1 VIRALVVDD
10 EPLAREGVRRALAGE
25 SDVLLVGEAVDGPGA
40 CEAILHH
47 RPDLLFLDVQIPGFD
62 GFEVVRR
69 VRDLHLPTIVF
80 VSAFDHYALAAFEV
94 HAIDYLLKPF
104 TDERF
109 AEALEHARRRLATS
123 PSVPLAHLLEW
134 LSQRGPESPR
144 FVDRFT
150 VKDHDAYRLVR
161 AEEIDWIESA
171 GNYAQLWVG
180 DRFYLVR
187 TTLNRL
193 ESSLDPRRFARI
205 HRTAILNIDR
215 VREVRPDPTGDFS
228 VVLTD
233 GRTLRLSR
241 RYRERLLG

>member
-10 EPLAREGVRRALAGE
+10 EPLAREGVRRGLANA
-25 SDVLLVGEAVDGPGA
+25 SDVLLVDEAVDGPA
-40 CEAILHH
+40 AVESIVQH
-47 RPDLLFLDVQIPGFD
+47 RPDLVFLDVQIPGFD

-69 VRDLHLPTIVF
+69 VREIHLPTIVF
-80 VSAFDHYALAAFEV
+80 VSAFDHYALGAFEI

-109 AEALEHARRRLATS
+109 AEALEHARRRLTVPA
-123 PSVPLAHLLEW
+123 SVPLAQLFEW
-134 LSQRGPESPR
+134 LSQRESAPTR

-161 AEEIDWIESA
+161 TEEIDWIESA

-180 DRFYLVR
+180 NRSYLVR
-187 TTLNRL
+187 TTLARL

-205 HRTAILNIDR
+205 HRTTILNVDR
-215 VREVRPDPTGDFS
+215 VREVRPDATGDYS